1 MTVLLSW
8 TPGPVGEGALDV
20 AIAEATLRG
29 TRLVV
34 VNATKG
40 DSLVDTRFDHH
51 LDDGPVG
58 QRLKASGVDHEVV
71 QELGDDP
78 VEVILDVLSRVGA
91 DLLVV
96 GLRRRTPVGKLILGS
111 TSQRLLLDSPVPVLA
126 VKPAK

>member
-1 MTVLLSW
+1 MTVLVSW
-8 TPGPVGEGALDV
+8 TPGPVGERALDA
-20 AIAEATLRG
+20 AISEAQLRG

-51 LDDGPVG
+51 LEDGLVG
-58 QRLKASGVDHEVV
+58 RRLKESGVDHEIV

-78 VEVILDVLSRVGA
+78 VEVILDVLRRVDA